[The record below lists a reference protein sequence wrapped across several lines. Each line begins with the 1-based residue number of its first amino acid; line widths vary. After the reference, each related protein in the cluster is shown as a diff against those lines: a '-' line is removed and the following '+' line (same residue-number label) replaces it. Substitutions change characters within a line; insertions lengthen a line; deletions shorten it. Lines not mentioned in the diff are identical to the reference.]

1 MVAAFVKIELPLKL
15 LVMSLAIKAESA
27 PLAVASDGIVRVGG
41 TRVTLDTVVAVF
53 KQGATAEEI
62 VQRYP
67 SLRLGDVYASIAF
80 YLNHQEDVEA
90 YLQQRQQQAQE
101 VRQMNEAR
109 FDPQGL
115 RDRLLARRVERQ
127 A

>member
-1 MVAAFVKIELPLKL
+1 MA
-15 LVMSLAIKAESA
+15 LAILAEPA
-27 PLAVASDGIVRVGG
+27 PLTVNLDGVVQVGG
-41 TRVTLDTVVAVF
+41 TRVTLDTVVTVF

-62 VQRYP
+62 VYRYP

-90 YLQQRQQQAQE
+90 YLKQRQQQAQKN
-101 VRQMNEAR
+101 RQMNEAR

>member
-1 MVAAFVKIELPLKL
+1 
-15 LVMSLAIKAESA
+15 MSLAIKAEPV
-27 PLAVASDGIVRVGG
+27 PLAKSADGIVRIGE
-41 TRVTLDTVVAVF
+41 TRVTLDTIVAVF

-62 VQRYP
+62 VHRYP

-80 YLNHQEDVEA
+80 YLNHKEDVET
-90 YLQQRQQQAQE
+90 YIQQRQQQAQE
-101 VRQMNEAR
+101 IREMNEAR

-127 A
+127 G